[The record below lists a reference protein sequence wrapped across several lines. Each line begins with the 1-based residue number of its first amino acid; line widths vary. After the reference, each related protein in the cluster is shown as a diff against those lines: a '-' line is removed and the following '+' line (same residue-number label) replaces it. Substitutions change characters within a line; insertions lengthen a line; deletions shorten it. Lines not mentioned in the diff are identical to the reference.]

1 MALAPKKGF
10 IGEIYELFNARR
22 TSPFEASTTVMVAGG
37 SPLPRQSG
45 AVEKP
50 ILELEEDH
58 EAARLCAPRQRPF

>member
-1 MALAPKKGF
+1 
-10 IGEIYELFNARR
+10 
-22 TSPFEASTTVMVAGG
+22 MVAGG